1 MPRAVL
7 ATLVRPAGDTT
18 MPFVVLAVASALLI
32 ILGLVMTFSASVVRS
47 TADTG
52 DAFGIFGRQLLWCAL
67 GIPALLVGATMDY
80 RLLRRIAVP
89 LLAVSVVAAGL
100 VLVPGLGEEVNG
112 ARRWFDLGPVSFQP
126 SELLKLSVPLA
137 LAHLMATRW
146 VRVRKGD
153 LSALLLPAVPLLLVV
168 GVAVALGPDLETA
181 LLVMAIGGVV
191 LYAAGLPLRLVAG
204 FGVLAG
210 LAAAFEVAR
219 AGFRRGRI
227 AAWLDPA
234 ADPSNFGY
242 QTRQGFLAL
251 GSGGQWGVG
260 LGRGRGKW
268 LYVPNAHTD
277 FIFAILGEELGL
289 LGTFS
294 VLLLFAAVAVGGVL
308 TARRAPD
315 PFGRLIATA
324 ITTWLLLQAAM
335 NIGSV
340 VGLFPV
346 TGVTLPL
353 VSFGGSSLLVTM
365 AGIGVLLS
373 VARAGKPAPRPAQP
387 VPPAPERARATPVGR
402 RPERR
407 SAGVTRARAG
417 GGLAGPGAA

>member
-1 MPRAVL
+1 VL

-18 MPFVVLAVASALLI
+18 MPFIVLAVASALLLV
-32 ILGLVMTFSASVVRS
+32 LGLVMTFSASVVRS

-67 GIPALLVGATMDY
+67 GIPALLITATMDY

-89 LLAVSVVAAGL
+89 LLAVSVAGACL

-112 ARRWFDLGPVSFQP
+112 ARRWFDFGPVSFQP

-146 VRVRKGD
+146 ARVRRGD
-153 LSALLLPAVPLLLVV
+153 VSALLLPALPLLGVV
-168 GVAVALGPDLETA
+168 GLAVALGPDLETA
-181 LLVMAIGGVV
+181 LLVVAIGGVV
-191 LYAAGLPLRLVAG
+191 LYASGLPLRLVAG
-204 FGVLAG
+204 LSVLGCALGAVGVAQ
-210 LAAAFEVAR
+210 AN
-219 AGFRRGRI
+219 FRQGRI

-234 ADPSNFGY
+234 SDPSNFGY

-251 GSGGQWGVG
+251 GSGGNWGVG

-277 FIFAILGEELGL
+277 FIYAILGEELGL
-289 LGTFS
+289 LGTLS
-294 VLLLFAAVAVGGVL
+294 VLLLFVGVAVAGVL
-308 TARRAPD
+308 AARRAPD

-324 ITTWLLLQAAM
+324 ITTWLLLQAAL

-373 VARAGKPAPRPAQP
+373 VARAG
-387 VPPAPERARATPVGR
+387 T
-402 RPERR
+402 
-407 SAGVTRARAG
+407 SAGGPRSEKPRTEKPVTEEPVIDAPARLRPVRTASGATRARPAG
-417 GGLAGPGAA
+417 QGAA